1 MTTATLT
8 GLTAGTWTIDPVHSA
23 VAFQVRHL
31 MVSKVRGSFDEFS
44 GQVVVAE
51 DGTPSVTAEIVV
63 DSFSTKNAQRD
74 GHVRSADFLEVE
86 KYPTM
91 TFRSTSV
98 HGTGS
103 DFTLRGELTL
113 HGVTREVELETEFN
127 GVNPGMGHGPVAGF
141 EATTTINRKDFGI
154 DIEMPLEG
162 GGVVVGDKVQVTLE
176 SSSTRPDGPAP
187 WWSWRGGRA
196 RVRHRGDPRHSA
208 PTRPGP
214 HCRSCP
220 TGRRPRRHCHRAR
233 VVAASSR
240 LRWNRR
246 SQHTPSATSLSRLVG
261 AGQ

>member
-31 MVSKVRGSFDEFS
+31 MVSKVRGGFDVFS

-51 DGTPSVTAEIVV
+51 DGAPTVTAEIVV
-63 DSFSTKNAQRD
+63 DSFNTKNAQRD

-103 DFTLRGELTL
+103 DFTIRGELTL

-127 GVNPGMGHGPVAGF
+127 GVNPGMGNGPVAGF
-141 EATTTINRKDFGI
+141 EAKTTINRKDFGI

-162 GGVVVGDKVQVTLE
+162 GGVVVGDKVQVTREIELNQ
-176 SSSTRPDGPAP
+176 A
-187 WWSWRGGRA
+187 
-196 RVRHRGDPRHSA
+196 
-208 PTRPGP
+208 
-214 HCRSCP
+214 
-220 TGRRPRRHCHRAR
+220 
-233 VVAASSR
+233 
-240 LRWNRR
+240 
-246 SQHTPSATSLSRLVG
+246 
-261 AGQ
+261 

>member
-31 MVSKVRGSFDEFS
+31 MVSKVRGGFDVFS

-51 DGTPSVTAEIVV
+51 DGAPTVTAEIVV
-63 DSFSTKNAQRD
+63 DSVNTKNAQRD

-103 DFTLRGELTL
+103 DFTIRGELTL

-127 GVNPGMGHGPVAGF
+127 GVNPGMGNGPVAGF
-141 EATTTINRKDFGI
+141 EAKTTINRKDFGI

-176 SSSTRPDGPAP
+176 IELNQA
-187 WWSWRGGRA
+187 
-196 RVRHRGDPRHSA
+196 
-208 PTRPGP
+208 
-214 HCRSCP
+214 
-220 TGRRPRRHCHRAR
+220 
-233 VVAASSR
+233 
-240 LRWNRR
+240 
-246 SQHTPSATSLSRLVG
+246 
-261 AGQ
+261 

>member
-1 MTTATLT
+1 MSTATLT

-31 MVSKVRGSFDEFS
+31 MVSKVRGGFDEFS

-63 DSFSTKNAQRD
+63 DSFNTKNAQRD

-91 TFRSTSV
+91 TFRSISV

-127 GVNPGMGHGPVAGF
+127 GVNPGMGQGPVAGF
-141 EATTTINRKDFGI
+141 EAKTTINRKDFGI

-162 GGVVVGDKVQVTLE
+162 GGVVVGDKIQVTLE
-176 SSSTRPDGPAP
+176 IELNQA
-187 WWSWRGGRA
+187 
-196 RVRHRGDPRHSA
+196 
-208 PTRPGP
+208 
-214 HCRSCP
+214 
-220 TGRRPRRHCHRAR
+220 
-233 VVAASSR
+233 
-240 LRWNRR
+240 
-246 SQHTPSATSLSRLVG
+246 
-261 AGQ
+261 

>member
-31 MVSKVRGSFDEFS
+31 MVSKVRGGFDVFS

-51 DGTPSVTAEIVV
+51 DGAPTVTAEIVV
-63 DSFSTKNAQRD
+63 DSFNTKNAQRD

-103 DFTLRGELTL
+103 DFTIRGELTL

-127 GVNPGMGHGPVAGF
+127 GVNPGMGNGPVAGF
-141 EATTTINRKDFGI
+141 EAKTTINRKDFGI

-176 SSSTRPDGPAP
+176 IELNQA
-187 WWSWRGGRA
+187 
-196 RVRHRGDPRHSA
+196 
-208 PTRPGP
+208 
-214 HCRSCP
+214 
-220 TGRRPRRHCHRAR
+220 
-233 VVAASSR
+233 
-240 LRWNRR
+240 
-246 SQHTPSATSLSRLVG
+246 
-261 AGQ
+261 

>member
-1 MTTATLT
+1 MTNITLT
-8 GLTAGTWTIDPVHSA
+8 GLSAGTWTIDPVHSA

-51 DGTPSVTAEIVV
+51 DGAPTVTAEIVV
-63 DSFSTKNAQRD
+63 DSFNTKNAQRD

-103 DFTLRGELTL
+103 DFTIRGELTL

-127 GVNPGMGHGPVAGF
+127 GVNPGMGNGPVAGF
-141 EATTTINRKDFGI
+141 EAKTTINRKDFGI

-176 SSSTRPDGPAP
+176 IELNQA
-187 WWSWRGGRA
+187 
-196 RVRHRGDPRHSA
+196 
-208 PTRPGP
+208 
-214 HCRSCP
+214 
-220 TGRRPRRHCHRAR
+220 
-233 VVAASSR
+233 
-240 LRWNRR
+240 
-246 SQHTPSATSLSRLVG
+246 
-261 AGQ
+261 

>member
-23 VAFQVRHL
+23 VAIQVRHL
-31 MVSKVRGSFDEFS
+31 MVSKVRGGFDVFS

-51 DGTPSVTAEIVV
+51 DGAPTVTAEIVV
-63 DSFSTKNAQRD
+63 DSFNTKNAQRD

-103 DFTLRGELTL
+103 DFTIRGELTL

-127 GVNPGMGHGPVAGF
+127 GVNPGMGNGPVAGF
-141 EATTTINRKDFGI
+141 EAKTTINRKDFGI

-176 SSSTRPDGPAP
+176 IELNQA
-187 WWSWRGGRA
+187 
-196 RVRHRGDPRHSA
+196 
-208 PTRPGP
+208 
-214 HCRSCP
+214 
-220 TGRRPRRHCHRAR
+220 
-233 VVAASSR
+233 
-240 LRWNRR
+240 
-246 SQHTPSATSLSRLVG
+246 
-261 AGQ
+261 